1 MSNSSF
7 HLLTNFHLTGIFN
20 SNSEKFPNFEQ
31 GSSKRTSRSDNE
43 GPLDDGYGLYGLAND
58 QEIDLSEQLSYG
70 WKRDKRD
77 KVGSKL
83 WKDTKED
90 GGKRTHKKKQ
100 NEKPMRQK
108 KIRFVD

>member
-1 MSNSSF
+1 MTF
-7 HLLTNFHLTGIFN
+7 PTTGIFN
-20 SNSEKFPNFEQ
+20 SNSEKFPNFDQ

-43 GPLDDGYGLYGLAND
+43 GPLDEGFGLYGLAND
-58 QEIDLSEQLSYG
+58 QEIDLSEQVSYG
-70 WKRDKRD
+70 WKRDKRN

-90 GGKRTHKKKQ
+90 GGKRTHKKKE